1 MIDTDFI
8 VIGAGIAG
16 ASFAYEVAE
25 SASVVVLERELHAG
39 YHSTGRSAALF
50 SEIYGNETIRALSR
64 ASREFLVYPDREFC
78 DADLLQPRGVLYIGT
93 AQQRSAVQALH
104 YAPDVSEY
112 LEGLS
117 TQQALA
123 FVPVLRPEY
132 AAHCLYER
140 AAMDIE
146 AATLH
151 QSYIK
156 GLRRRGGRIVAN
168 CEISAIESSAERWS
182 VKLGNETFRAP
193 VLVNAA
199 GAWADQIASLA
210 GVSPIGLEP
219 RRRTAVLI
227 QSPTG
232 RRIERWPM
240 VMDIEESFYFKPDA
254 GKLLLSPA
262 DESPCAPCDAQPE
275 ELDVAI
281 AVDRVERATTLTIR
295 HVSHQWAGLR
305 TFAPD
310 RSPVVGYDP
319 THRGFFWLA
328 GQGGYG
334 IQTAPALSRVA
345 AALAMH
351 RPIPPDIREQGVQ
364 PHALSPDRLLDNF
377 TKMCDSLRLQ

>member
-16 ASFAYEVAE
+16 VSFAYELAE

-104 YAPDVSEY
+104 DAPDVSDY

-123 FVPVLRPEY
+123 LVPVLRPEY

-168 CEISAIESSAERWS
+168 CEISAIESSAQRWS
-182 VKLGNETFRAP
+182 VKLANETFRAP

-199 GAWADQIASLA
+199 GAWADQIAALA

-232 RRIERWPM
+232 HRIEWPM
-240 VMDIEESFYFKPDA
+240 VIDIEESFYFKPDA

-345 AALAMH
+345 AALAVQ
-351 RPIPPDIREQGVQ
+351 RPIPTDTQHHGVQ
-364 PHALSPDRLLDNF
+364 SHALLPDRLRRSS
-377 TKMCDSLRLQ
+377 TAV

>member
-16 ASFAYEVAE
+16 VSLAYELAE

-50 SEIYGNETIRALSR
+50 SEIYGNATIRALSR
-64 ASREFLVYPDREFC
+64 ASREFLLSPDPAFC
-78 DADLLQPRGVLYIGT
+78 DSRLLQPRGVLYIGT
-93 AQQRSAVQALH
+93 AQQRNAVQALRE
-104 YAPDVSEY
+104 APDVSDH
-112 LEGLS
+112 LEDLS

-123 FVPVLRPEY
+123 LVPVLRPEY
-132 AAHCLYER
+132 AVHCLYEP

-156 GLRRRGGRIVAN
+156 GLRRRGGRIVMN
-168 CEISAIESSAERWS
+168 CEISTIERSAERWS
-182 VKLGNETFRAP
+182 VHAREESFRAP
-193 VLVNAA
+193 VLVDAA
-199 GAWADQIASLA
+199 GAWADSLA
-210 GVSPIGLEP
+210 ELARVHPIGLEP
-219 RRRTAVLI
+219 RRRTALLI
-227 QSPTG
+227 RSPSDG
-232 RRIERWPM
+232 IEHWPM
-240 VMDIEESFYFKPDA
+240 VIDIDESFYFKPDA

-262 DESPCAPCDAQPE
+262 DESPCSPCDAQPE

-281 AVDRVERATTLTIR
+281 AVDRVEQATTLTIR
-295 HVSHQWAGLR
+295 HVTHQWAGLR
-305 TFAPD
+305 TFAAD

-319 THRGFFWLA
+319 THEGFFWLA

-351 RPIPPDIREQGVQ
+351 RPIPPDIQDQGVEL
-364 PHALSPDRLLDNF
+364 HALSPDRLRG
-377 TKMCDSLRLQ
+377 SA

>member
-16 ASFAYEVAE
+16 VSLAYELAE
-25 SASVVVLERELHAG
+25 RASVVVLERELHAG

-50 SEIYGNETIRALSR
+50 SEIYGNATIRALSR
-64 ASREFLVYPDREFC
+64 ASRDFLLSPDRAFC
-78 DADLLQPRGVLYIGT
+78 DAPLLQPRGVLYIGT
-93 AQQRSAVQALH
+93 AQQRTAVHALRE
-104 YAPDVSEY
+104 APDVSDHLNNVSSQE
-112 LEGLS
+112 
-117 TQQALA
+117 ALA
-123 FVPVLRPEY
+123 LVPVLRPEY
-132 AAHCLYER
+132 VAHCLYEP

-156 GLRRRGGRIVAN
+156 GLRRRGGRIITN
-168 CEISAIESSAERWS
+168 CEISRVERSAERWS
-182 VKLGNETFRAP
+182 VYLGDETLRAP
-193 VLVNAA
+193 ILVNAT
-199 GAWADQIASLA
+199 GAWADQIAMLA
-210 GVSPIGLEP
+210 GVRPIGLEP
-219 RRRTAVLI
+219 RRRTALLI
-227 QSPTG
+227 QSPG
-232 RRIERWPM
+232 GHRIEGWPM
-240 VMDIEESFYFKPDA
+240 VIDIEESFYFKPDA

-281 AVDRVERATTLTIR
+281 AVDRVEQATTLTIR
-295 HVSHQWAGLR
+295 HVTHQWAGLR
-305 TFAPD
+305 TFASD

-351 RPIPPDIREQGVQ
+351 RPIPPDIQDEGVQ
-364 PHALSPDRLLDNF
+364 PHALSPDRLRNNSANDF
-377 TKMCDSLRLQ
+377 